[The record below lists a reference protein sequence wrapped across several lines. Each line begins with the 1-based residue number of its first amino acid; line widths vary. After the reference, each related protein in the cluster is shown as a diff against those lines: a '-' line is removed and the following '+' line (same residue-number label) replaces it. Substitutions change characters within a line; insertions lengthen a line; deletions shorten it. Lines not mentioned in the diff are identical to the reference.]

1 MHRNVLL
8 AAVAACSVAGAAAF
22 QPAPL
27 SLARAPQARLRA
39 TSGLR
44 MVEAKEVK
52 GRERAERACGEGRA
66 GKRGAAWPRRSH
78 LVGGA

>member
-8 AAVAACSVAGAAAF
+8 AAVAACSVAAAAAF

-27 SLARAPQARLRA
+27 ALARAPQARLRP

-52 GRERAERACGEGRA
+52 RREGAKRACGEGRA
-66 GKRGAAWPRRSH
+66 GRRGTA
-78 LVGGA
+78 